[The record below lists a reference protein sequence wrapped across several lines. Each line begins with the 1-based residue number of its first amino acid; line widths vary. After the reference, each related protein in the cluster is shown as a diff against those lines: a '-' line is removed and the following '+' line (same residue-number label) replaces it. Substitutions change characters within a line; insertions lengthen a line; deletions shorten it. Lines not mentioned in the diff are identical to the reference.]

1 MNSSANHTDEL
12 CIFRTTTAVAT
23 GQPNGLYR
31 NITYVAQPVRGGDD
45 ANPVSTVGDDQIPD
59 RLTYDNILG
68 SQRTGFHEAAF
79 FSAAERKSARSVVA
93 VLTSLAKNGESR
105 RYWVLGK
112 ARACVARE
120 ARTRLLPTYTKTDT
134 HAGVEALRDDNDKK
148 FPSAPTLMI

>member
-1 MNSSANHTDEL
+1 MSCVYS
-12 CIFRTTTAVAT
+12 
-23 GQPNGLYR
+23 
-31 NITYVAQPVRGGDD
+31 AQPRPSPQVDQTAFTVTFFCSPAGTGGDD
-45 ANPVSTVGDDQIPD
+45 ANPVSTVGNDQIPD

-79 FSAAERKSARSVVA
+79 FSAALRKSTRSVVA

-120 ARTRLLPTYTKTDT
+120 ARTREKSDGHT
-134 HAGVEALRDDNDKK
+134 GV
-148 FPSAPTLMI
+148 